1 MAQLSTLGIVHIFMR
16 ILHIITTAALMAA
29 FITGCSKSPSHPT
42 SSSMPDLGVI
52 DFTDHTPKYY
62 GLGGDKSCTITG
74 VTDSKGITLDIVFSA
89 TNADKT
95 VRILGTPQ
103 IRVSSSRSSCM
114 ASAGDVAVRF
124 TPKF

>member
-1 MAQLSTLGIVHIFMR
+1 MR
-16 ILHIITTAALMAA
+16 IPNFIIGAAMIAALA
-29 FITGCSKSPSHPT
+29 IGCSKSPSSSAGSA

-52 DFTDHTPKYY
+52 DFTDSTPKYFS
-62 GLGGDKSCTITG
+62 LGGDKSCTITG
-74 VTDSKGITLDIVFSA
+74 VTDPKGITLAIVFSA

-95 VRILGTPQ
+95 VRVLGTPQ
-103 IRVSSSRSSCM
+103 IRMSSSRSSCM